1 MHETLAKEL
10 VELASMP
17 PAASAMTYAPRRSIY
32 TPIME
37 LGPKRLWFAGSKL
50 HNGSVYGPSGGC
62 CEITGNCR
70 RCQGLSKAS

>member
-37 LGPKRLWFAGSKL
+37 LGPKDYGLGDLNSIMV
-50 HNGSVYGPSGGC
+50 VYMDPLGVVV
-62 CEITGNCR
+62 
-70 RCQGLSKAS
+70 K